1 MNMANLWRLLVVPLA
16 RLLLSSVGAI
26 RSFGGSTAC
35 PLIAIRGPCFSQPL
49 LMIFKSRAM
58 VDSCAGDA
66 WLISSV
72 NFFIDRPAFCLESR
86 SWG

>member
-1 MNMANLWRLLVVPLA
+1 MANLWRLRVVPVA
-16 RLLLSSVGAI
+16 RLLLSSVGVI

-66 WLISSV
+66 WLISNV
-72 NFFIDRPAFCLESR
+72 NFFIDQPAWRWGNR
-86 SWG
+86 SSD